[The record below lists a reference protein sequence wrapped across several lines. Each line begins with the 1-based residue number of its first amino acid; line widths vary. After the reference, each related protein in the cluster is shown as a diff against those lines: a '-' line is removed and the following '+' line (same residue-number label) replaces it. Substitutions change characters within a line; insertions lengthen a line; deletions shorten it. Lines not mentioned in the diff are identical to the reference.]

1 MIYADNAATTRLSE
15 EALQRML
22 PWLTEKYGN
31 ASTLYRMG
39 REAHRAVEQAREEI
53 AKGIG
58 ASPMEILFTS
68 GGTESD
74 NWALKGTMRHLAR
87 KGKKHLIT
95 SLIEHHAVLYS
106 ARALEKEGF
115 DITVL
120 PVSEK
125 GFVDPD
131 SVKKAI
137 RPDTAL
143 VSIMYANNE
152 TGVLQP
158 VTEIGAVCRETG
170 VLFHTDAVQAAG
182 ILPID
187 VKEQKIDLLSASA
200 HKFHGPKG
208 VGFLFCRRRAVPE
221 NLLDGGGQ
229 ERGHRSGTEN
239 VAGIVGMAAAF
250 SQALSEQ
257 EEKRAR
263 LSAIRDR
270 VQEGLLKIPGA
281 HLNGD
286 VSRRLP
292 GTLNVSFEDLDGQSL
307 LMELDLRGIQAS
319 VGSACNSGSMT
330 PSHVLLEMGI
340 PYKTAH
346 GSLRLSFGRYNSPE
360 EAEVLV
366 REVEGA
372 VRLLRNRG

>member
-15 EALQRML
+15 EALQKML
-22 PWLTEKYGN
+22 PWLTENYGN

-53 AKGIG
+53 EKGIG

-95 SLIEHHAVLYS
+95 SAIEHHAVLHS
-106 ARALEKEGF
+106 AHALEKEGY

-120 PVSEK
+120 PVSKE

-152 TGVLQP
+152 TGVVQP
-158 VTEIGAVCRETG
+158 VTEIGAVCREAG

-208 VGFLFCRRRAVPE
+208 VGFLFCRRKAVPDT
-221 NLLDGGGQ
+221 LLDGGGQ

-250 SQALSEQ
+250 SQALSER
-257 EEKRAR
+257 EEKTER
-263 LSAIRDR
+263 LSALRDR
-270 VQEGLLKIPGA
+270 VQEGLLKIPGT

-286 VSRRLP
+286 ASRRLP

-330 PSHVLLEMGI
+330 PSHVLLEMGV

-346 GSLRLSFGRYNSPE
+346 GSLRLSFGRYNRPE
-360 EAEVLV
+360 EAETLV
-366 REVEGA
+366 RKAESA
-372 VRLLRNRG
+372 VRLLRDRR